1 MQKLE
6 MRFLGAPQVDR
17 LGKLVEVDTR
27 KAIALL
33 AYLAV
38 TGETHTRD
46 ALATLLWPDLDQSR
60 SRAALRRTLSTLKH
74 AVGEAYLDIERE
86 FIRFSF
92 RTGVWL
98 DVTEFQNYLEET
110 YTHGHTHDEVCP
122 LCLPPLNAAVVL
134 YRDDFLAG
142 FTLRDSANFD
152 DWQFFQSENLRRR
165 LAAALERLAHG
176 YAAQHEFERA
186 IEHAQR
192 WLALDELHE
201 PAHRQ
206 LMQIYALAGQRNA
219 ALRQYR
225 ECVRILAEELDVSPL
240 EETVQL
246 YEAIRDN
253 RIQGHIQPIIAN
265 KTVDSGHLTT
275 IFEEP
280 ASKDRH
286 ILVGRTNEWATLLEV
301 YDSLDSQGH
310 LVVIEGEAG
319 IGRTRLAEEFL
330 AYVGAQGAV
339 AIAAKCYEGESDLSY
354 GPVVEALRV
363 AVNQSAHSDW
373 RANVAPHWLAEVA
386 RLLPEIVELSPDLP
400 QVSSLEGP
408 GAQTRLY
415 EAIAQFILAL
425 CVGPLPGVF
434 FIDDLHWADTA
445 SLDLLTYLVRRS
457 RRHPIL
463 FLGTWR
469 SGEVAVNHRLNQLLR
484 DAQRAGKATLISLP
498 RLGVSDVEDLVG
510 SLYLESVP
518 EGLAERLYQESEG
531 LPFFV
536 VEYLSA
542 LSKQEPPLDGLTWS
556 LPGSVRDLLYSRLS
570 EVSETGWQLLTTA
583 AVIGRSFGFEIL
595 RAVSGRSEEETI
607 ASLEALVDQGL
618 VRDIRE
624 QGDENELTYD
634 FSHEKLREFVY
645 EETSLARRRL
655 LHRRV
660 AENLIHRARIT
671 RDAGLQSVQI
681 AHHYQLAGEDQSA
694 AKYYEL
700 AGEQAR
706 NIYANSD
713 ALSHFRTALALGH
726 PDLVALHA
734 AIGDIQTLLGEYDSA
749 IRSYETAAAVG
760 DQSMLPS
767 LERKLGVV
775 HHRLGEW
782 KPAESHFQSA
792 LAALEGSG
800 DDRQRSMIYADWSL
814 TAHSSGQAAKSQE
827 LGQKA
832 LHLAE
837 TILDQRALAQ
847 AHNLLGIL
855 ARGQGDLEQAKQHL
869 AKSLQLAEQLDDPWV
884 RVAALNNLAL
894 VRGQDN
900 EMDVAIRTV
909 ETALSLCASLGDRH
923 REAALHN
930 NLADLYHATGQ
941 AEESMLHLRKAV
953 MIYAE
958 IGEQAGSWQPE
969 IWKLSE
975 W

>member
-17 LGKLVEVDTR
+17 LGKPVEVDTR

-38 TGETHTRD
+38 DGETHTRD

-74 AVGEAYLDIERE
+74 AIGEAYLDIERE
-86 FIRFSF
+86 FIRFNLVP
-92 RTGVWL
+92 GVWL
-98 DVTEFQNYLEET
+98 DVTEFQNCVEET
-110 YTHGHTHDEVCP
+110 YAHGHSYDEVCP
-122 LCLPPLNAAVVL
+122 LCLPPLNAAAAL

-152 DWQFFQSENLRRR
+152 DWQFFQSENLRRK
-165 LAAALERLAHG
+165 LAGVLERLVHG
-176 YAAQHEFERA
+176 YAAQEEFERA
-186 IEHAQR
+186 IEVAQR
-192 WLALDELHE
+192 WLALDQLHE
-201 PAHRQ
+201 PAHRH
-206 LMQIYALAGQRNA
+206 LMELYVLAGHRNA

-253 RIQGHIQPIIAN
+253 RIPGDIQRIIAN
-265 KTVDSGHLTT
+265 KTIDSGHST
-275 IFEEP
+275 IVFEKPSSE
-280 ASKDRH
+280 DRYT
-286 ILVGRTNEWATLLEV
+286 LVGRTNEWARLLEV

-310 LVVIEGEAG
+310 LVVVEGEAG

-330 AYVGAQGAV
+330 THVGAQGAV
-339 AIAAKCYEGESDLSY
+339 TIVARCYEGESDLSY

-363 AVNQSAHSDW
+363 AVNQSAPSDW
-373 RANVAPHWLAEVA
+373 LANVAPHWLAEVA
-386 RLLPEIVELSPDLP
+386 RLLPELVELCPDLP
-400 QVSSLEGP
+400 QVSSLEGL
-408 GAQTRLY
+408 GAQSRLY
-415 EAIAQFILAL
+415 EAVAQFILAL
-425 CVGPLPGVF
+425 CDGPVPGVF

-445 SLDLLTYLVRRS
+445 SVDLLTYLVRRS

-469 SGEVAVNHRLNQLLR
+469 SGEAAVNHRLNHLLN

-498 RLGVSDVEDLVG
+498 RLSMSEVEDLVD
-510 SLYLESVP
+510 SLPVETIPKSL
-518 EGLAERLYQESEG
+518 GERLYQESEG
-531 LPFFV
+531 LPYFV
-536 VEYLSA
+536 VEYLSV
-542 LSKQEPPLDGLTWS
+542 LSKQGPPLDNLTWS
-556 LPGSVRDLLYSRLS
+556 LPGSVRDLLHSRLR
-570 EVSETGWQLLTTA
+570 EVSETGWQVLTTA

-607 ASLEALVDQGL
+607 ASLEDLVDQGL
-618 VRDIRE
+618 AHEIRE
-624 QGDENELTYD
+624 QGDEKELTYD
-634 FSHEKLREFVY
+634 FSHEKLRELVY

-660 AENLIHRARIT
+660 AENLIQRARIN
-671 RDAGLQSVQI
+671 RDAGQQSVKI
-681 AHHYQLAGEDQSA
+681 AHHYQLAGEDESA
-694 AKYYEL
+694 AKYYRL

-706 NIYANSD
+706 DLYANSD
-713 ALSHFRTALALGH
+713 ALSHFQTALALGY
-726 PDLVALHA
+726 PDLASLHA

-749 IRSYETAAAVG
+749 LRSYETAAAVA
-760 DQSMLPS
+760 DQDTLPS

-782 KPAESHFQSA
+782 KSAESHFQSA
-792 LAALEGSG
+792 LAALEDSG
-800 DDRQRSMIYADWSL
+800 NDRQCSMIYADWSL

-827 LGQKA
+827 LGHKA
-832 LHLAE
+832 LQLAE
-837 TILDQRALAQ
+837 AISDQRALAQ

-855 ARGQGDLEQAKQHL
+855 ARARDDLDEAKQQL
-869 AKSLQLAEQLDDPWV
+869 ERSLQLAEQIDDPWV

-894 VRGQDN
+894 VHGQDN
-900 EMDVAIRTV
+900 ELEMAIQMV
-909 ETALSLCASLGDRH
+909 KTALSLCASLGDRH

-941 AEESMLHLRKAV
+941 AEESMLHLKKAV
-953 MIYAE
+953 AIYAE

-969 IWKLSE
+969 VWKLSE

>member
-17 LGKLVEVDTR
+17 LGKPVEVDTR

-38 TGETHTRD
+38 AGETHTRD

-74 AVGEAYLDIERE
+74 AIGETYLDIERE
-86 FIRFSF
+86 FIRFNF
-92 RTGVWL
+92 MAGAWL
-98 DVTEFQNYLEET
+98 DVTEFQNCVEET
-110 YTHGHTHDEVCP
+110 YTHGHSHDEVCP
-122 LCLPPLNAAVVL
+122 LCLPALNAAAAL

-152 DWQFFQSENLRRR
+152 DWQFFQSENLQRR
-165 LAAALERLAHG
+165 LAAVLERLVHG

-192 WLALDELHE
+192 WLALDQLHE
-201 PAHRQ
+201 PAHRH
-206 LMQIYALAGQRNA
+206 LMRLYALAGQRNA

-240 EETVQL
+240 EETIQL
-246 YEAIRDN
+246 YETIRDN
-253 RIQGHIQPIIAN
+253 RIQGDIQRTIAN
-265 KTVDSGHLTT
+265 ETVESGHATT
-275 IFEEP
+275 AFKKS
-280 ASKDRH
+280 ASKDRY
-286 ILVGRTNEWATLLEV
+286 ILVGRINEWATLLEV
-301 YDSLDSQGH
+301 YASLDSQGH
-310 LVVIEGEAG
+310 LVIVEGEAG

-330 AYVGAQGAV
+330 AHVGSRGAV
-339 AIAAKCYEGESDLSY
+339 TIAAKCYEGESDLSY

-363 AVNQSAHSDW
+363 AVNQSDHSDW
-373 RANVAPHWLAEVA
+373 LANVAPHWLAEVA
-386 RLLPEIVELSPDLP
+386 RLLPELVELCPDLP
-400 QVSSLEGP
+400 QATSLEGP
-408 GAQTRLY
+408 GAQSRLY

-425 CVGPLPGVF
+425 CAGSAPGVF

-445 SLDLLTYLVRRS
+445 SLDLLAYLVRRS

-469 SGEVAVNHRLNQLLR
+469 SGEVVVNHRLNHLLK

-498 RLGVSDVEDLVG
+498 RLSMSEVEDLVG
-510 SLYLESVP
+510 SLHVEGVP
-518 EGLAERLYQESEG
+518 EGLAQRLYQESEG
-531 LPFFV
+531 LPYFV

-542 LSKQEPPLDGLTWS
+542 LTKHEPPSNDLSWS
-556 LPGSVRDLLYSRLS
+556 LPGSVRDLLYSRLR
-570 EVSETGWQLLTTA
+570 EVSETGWQVLTTA
-583 AVIGRSFGFEIL
+583 AIIGRSFGFEIL
-595 RAVSGRSEEETI
+595 RVVSGRSEEEII
-607 ASLEALVDQGL
+607 ASLEDLVDQGL
-618 VRDIRE
+618 VHEIRE
-624 QGDENELTYD
+624 PRKERELTYD
-634 FSHEKLREFVY
+634 FSHEKLRELVY

-660 AENLIHRARIT
+660 AESLVHRSRIT
-671 RDAGLQSVQI
+671 HDAGKQSVQI
-681 AHHYQLAGEDQSA
+681 ARHYQLAGEDESA
-694 AKYYEL
+694 ANYYKL

-706 NIYANSD
+706 DLYANSD
-713 ALSHFRTALALGH
+713 ALNHFQTALALGH
-726 PDLVALHA
+726 PDLAPLHV

-749 IRSYETAAAVG
+749 LRSYETAAAVG
-760 DQSMLPS
+760 DRAMLSS

-782 KPAESHFQSA
+782 TPAESHFQSA

-800 DDRQRSMIYADWSL
+800 NDLQRSMIYADWSL
-814 TAHSSGQAAKSQE
+814 TAHSSGQAAKSRE
-827 LGQKA
+827 LGHKA
-832 LHLAE
+832 LQLAE
-837 TILDQRALAQ
+837 ASSDRRALAQ

-855 ARGQGDLEQAKQHL
+855 ARAQDDLERSKDHL
-869 AKSLQLAEQLDDPWV
+869 EKSLQLAEQLDDPWV

-894 VRGQDN
+894 VHGQNDDL
-900 EMDVAIRTV
+900 ERAIQMV

-930 NLADLYHATGQ
+930 NLADLYHAAGQ
-941 AEESMLHLRKAV
+941 AEESMLHLKKAI

-969 IWKLSE
+969 VWKLSE